1 MSEFPRAIAEFGWMT
16 LATPWLMQATQG
28 DGHPVLL
35 LPGFMATEV
44 SMRPMQTYLT
54 GLGYQ
59 AYHWQLGRNLGPS
72 AIGPNG
78 ERLIKRLERIFHE
91 SGEKV
96 SLVGWSLGGTLA
108 RQLSRS
114 RPDMVRQV
122 ISLGSPI
129 TGCPKST
136 TVWRAY
142 EWMTW
147 QRIDDPNIQAQ
158 LAESQFVPPVP
169 ATAIWSR
176 QDGIVPW
183 ENSQEPQGPHSDNIE
198 VNGSHC
204 GLGHN
209 PAVLWAVADRLAQAD
224 GEWQP
229 FERKGWRWMV
239 YPSAGH

>member
-1 MSEFPRAIAEFGWMT
+1 
-16 LATPWLMQATQG
+16 
-28 DGHPVLL
+28 
-35 LPGFMATEV
+35 MATEV

-183 ENSQEPQGPHSDNIE
+183 ENSQEPQGPRRDNIE
-198 VNGSHC
+198 VNGSHSALAITLRCC
-204 GLGHN
+204 GQSLIVWRRPMANGSHLN
-209 PAVLWAVADRLAQAD
+209 AKVGAGWFIRQQGINRAF
-224 GEWQP
+224 GELRAP
-229 FERKGWRWMV
+229 
-239 YPSAGH
+239 